1 MCMRQSGERGALP
14 ILLQVQSGHQTSSSE
29 PVQWCPSPTPRA
41 TRGSPKMQ
49 VRVLSAP
56 AQEEPIKEF
65 PAHKRQRSSCKEC
78 RGSFICQHQRRR
90 STCKECRKESDEVMS
105 DGLEE
110 LVEGTYRTA
119 AGPKLWAPPRRKAAS
134 HLQGHRLGA

>member
-1 MCMRQSGERGALP
+1 MPKPDAKGDKR
-14 ILLQVQSGHQTSSSE
+14 
-29 PVQWCPSPTPRA
+29 
-41 TRGSPKMQ
+41 SPKMQ

-65 PAHKRQRSSCKEC
+65 PAQAPVSPPEEQLQ
-78 RGSFICQHQRRR
+78 GSVICQHQRRR
-90 STCKECRKESDEVMS
+90 STCKECRKKSDEVMS

-110 LVEGTYRTA
+110 LVEGTYRAA

>member
-1 MCMRQSGERGALP
+1 
-14 ILLQVQSGHQTSSSE
+14 
-29 PVQWCPSPTPRA
+29 
-41 TRGSPKMQ
+41 MQ

-65 PAHKRQRSSCKEC
+65 PAQAPEEQLQ
-78 RGSFICQHQRRR
+78 GSVICQHQRRR

-119 AGPKLWAPPRRKAAS
+119 AGPKLWSPPRRKAAS
-134 HLQGHRLGA
+134 HLQGHRLAA

>member
-1 MCMRQSGERGALP
+1 
-14 ILLQVQSGHQTSSSE
+14 
-29 PVQWCPSPTPRA
+29 
-41 TRGSPKMQ
+41 MQ

-56 AQEEPIKEF
+56 AQEEPMKGF
-65 PAHKRQRSSCKEC
+65 PAQAPKEQLQ
-78 RGSFICQHQRRR
+78 GSVICQHQRRR

>member
-1 MCMRQSGERGALP
+1 MQGVRGLEHLP
-14 ILLQVQSGHQTSSSE
+14 APAPEE
-29 PVQWCPSPTPRA
+29 P
-41 TRGSPKMQ
+41 MQ
-49 VRVLSAP
+49 GVRVVKPLTDQRIRS
-56 AQEEPIKEF
+56 QCKECGGASIC
-65 PAHKRQRSSCKEC
+65 PHKRQRSRCKEC
-78 RGSFICQHQRRR
+78 RGSVICQHQRRR
-90 STCKECRKESDEVMS
+90 STGKECRKESDEVMS